1 MGNENNENRI
11 TNLIIF
17 LIIDR
22 QVWLHK
28 VSEYTECTPLS
39 LTILH
44 SLHIL
49 NRTLSERFGTF
60 ASPVVVDTSIN
71 GGVTTKTRCGFDGT
85 RTGSS
90 PSGRRNETS
99 DGRCIDEQSGD
110 CEMC

>member
-11 TNLIIF
+11 TNPIIF

-28 VSEYTECTPLS
+28 VSKYIECTPLS

-60 ASPVVVDTSIN
+60 ASPVVVDIN
-71 GGVTTKTRCGFDGT
+71 GVTTKTRCGFDGP

-90 PSGRRNETS
+90 PSGRRNEAS
-99 DGRCIDEQSGD
+99 DGRCIEKQGGD
-110 CEMC
+110 CEM